1 MFPGLGISFLSRRG
15 PVFLLVYITI
25 RKIEIQ
31 NLLCPRYV
39 FRPKLDP
46 FFFFFFF
53 FNLTAPPP
61 PLPNNKN
68 QMVVSLRR

>member
-1 MFPGLGISFLSRRG
+1 MFPGLDIIFLSRRG

-25 RKIEIQ
+25 RKIVIQ

-46 FFFFFFF
+46 VFFVFFFFFFF
-53 FNLTAPPP
+53 FFF
-61 PLPNNKN
+61 
-68 QMVVSLRR
+68 VVVVF

>member
-1 MFPGLGISFLSRRG
+1 MFPGLDIIFLSRRG

-25 RKIEIQ
+25 RKIVIP
-31 NLLCPRYV
+31 NLLFPRYV

-53 FNLTAPPP
+53 FFF
-61 PLPNNKN
+61 
-68 QMVVSLRR
+68 